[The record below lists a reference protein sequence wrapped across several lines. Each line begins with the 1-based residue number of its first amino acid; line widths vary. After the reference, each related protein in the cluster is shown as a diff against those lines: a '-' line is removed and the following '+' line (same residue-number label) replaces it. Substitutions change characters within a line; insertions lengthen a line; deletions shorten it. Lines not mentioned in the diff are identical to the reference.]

1 MSEMELDTMSET
13 KQNIITIDDKEY
25 DESTLSDESKYF
37 IAQIRDIQN
46 KQAKL
51 RFEADQIQAALNAM
65 TNALIQSVKPDDNP
79 KQDDK

>member
-13 KQNIITIDDKEY
+13 KQNIITIDGKEY
-25 DESTLSDESKYF
+25 DESTLSDESKDF

>member
-13 KQNIITIDDKEY
+13 KQNIITIDGKEY

-65 TNALIQSVKPDDNP
+65 TNALIQSVKPDDNA
-79 KQDDK
+79 DNS

>member
-13 KQNIITIDDKEY
+13 KQNIITIDGKEY

-65 TNALIQSVKPDDNP
+65 SNALIQSVKPDDNA
-79 KQDDK
+79 DNS

>member
-13 KQNIITIDDKEY
+13 KQNIITIDGKEY